1 MHYNNFMENKT
12 FDISFDHDG
21 KYYQGWATPSGKKD
35 NGKPRSFH
43 VVLNRVMF
51 GNVSHNDTTW
61 VVDEQRPDELTQAV
75 GKFIEEVYQ
84 SV

>member
-1 MHYNNFMENKT
+1 MENKT
-12 FDISFDHDG
+12 FEVEFDHDG
-21 KYYQGWATPSGKKD
+21 KYYKGWATPNGLKKD
-35 NGKPRSFH
+35 NGMPGSYH
-43 VVLNRVMF
+43 VVLNGVMF
-51 GNVSHNDTTW
+51 GNVSQNNITW